1 MVDTDRGFS
10 VPELAQARRRRNPAA
25 DFFVRLVRTKPLGT
39 VSAVIV
45 LVFFFAGVF
54 ADLLAPYGLNESF
67 RRELLQPPSAE
78 HWLGTDPIGRDLF
91 SRIIGGARISMMVGV
106 IGSLVSL
113 VVSCAIGL
121 PSGYFG
127 GKFDLF
133 VQRFIDAWITFP
145 DVVLLIFLVTIIG
158 QGLWTIIFVLGIAYG
173 FSGSRSVRGATI
185 GIRQNVYLESAGAI
199 GATTPRILLRHM
211 LPNIAPFLLVLVTTR
226 MPGMMLA
233 EAGLSF
239 LGARRA
245 SSGAQ
250 LGGNAQWVRDRQDVL
265 RPLAVDM
272 AWPCPEYRRIQH
284 KHVRGRAERPVGPEA
299 KGRGGNRR
307 GSAVTVNPSGPG
319 PFQSWLTME
328 GHTPPPTWI
337 PACAG
342 MTVCGFRDNGKAL
355 HPGGFAFRTYLEVRT
370 KTPSAR
376 SN

>member
-239 LGARRA
+239 LG
-245 SSGAQ
+245 
-250 LGGNAQWVRDRQDVL
+250 LGVPPPAPSW
-265 RPLAVDM
+265 
-272 AWPCPEYRRIQH
+272 
-284 KHVRGRAERPVGPEA
+284 
-299 KGRGGNRR
+299 GGMLS
-307 GSAVTVNPSGPG
+307 GSAIDKMYYAPWLSIWPGLALSIVVYSINMFGDALRDLLDPKLRGAGATV
-319 PFQSWLTME
+319 
-328 GHTPPPTWI
+328 
-337 PACAG
+337 
-342 MTVCGFRDNGKAL
+342 
-355 HPGGFAFRTYLEVRT
+355 GGA
-370 KTPSAR
+370 P
-376 SN
+376 